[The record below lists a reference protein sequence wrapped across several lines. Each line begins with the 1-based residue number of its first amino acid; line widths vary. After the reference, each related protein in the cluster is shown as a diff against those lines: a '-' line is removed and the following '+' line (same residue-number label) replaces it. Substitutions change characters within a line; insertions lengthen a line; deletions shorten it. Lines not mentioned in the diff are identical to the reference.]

1 MTSEAIR
8 LEGVTKRF
16 GDFTAVDDISL
27 TIPEGEFFSL
37 LGPSGCGKTTT
48 LRMLAGFEVPTEG
61 RILLHGEAVENIP
74 PYERDTNM
82 VFQSYALFDHLDISD
97 NVAFGLR
104 RRKVPKEEINER
116 VAAALELVDM
126 TKRASARTNE
136 LSGGQRQRIALA
148 RALVNRPKVLLL
160 DEPLGALDLKL
171 RRQMQVELK
180 QIQREVGI
188 TFVFVTHDQ
197 EEALSMSDRIA
208 VMTEGRVAQC
218 GPPEEVYENPTEQF
232 VAGFI
237 GISNLIEGT
246 ADADGTVRIG
256 NGTKVPAPL
265 PDDCS
270 AGDVVNLSV
279 RPEKIAVDE
288 LEEGMVSLEGTVL
301 ARVYLGV
308 TTQVTVDVGHGNH
321 LVALEQATYRSSPD
335 DRWEPGSKVKL
346 GWHPEHALVLR

>member
-1 MTSEAIR
+1 
-8 LEGVTKRF
+8 
-16 GDFTAVDDISL
+16 
-27 TIPEGEFFSL
+27 
-37 LGPSGCGKTTT
+37 
-48 LRMLAGFEVPTEG
+48 
-61 RILLHGEAVENIP
+61 
-74 PYERDTNM
+74 
-82 VFQSYALFDHLDISD
+82 
-97 NVAFGLR
+97 
-104 RRKVPKEEINER
+104 
-116 VAAALELVDM
+116 
-126 TKRASARTNE
+126 
-136 LSGGQRQRIALA
+136 
-148 RALVNRPKVLLL
+148 
-160 DEPLGALDLKL
+160 
-171 RRQMQVELK
+171 
-180 QIQREVGI
+180 
-188 TFVFVTHDQ
+188 
-197 EEALSMSDRIA
+197 MSDRIA